1 MVHWPDTPPV
11 RVERFLNM
19 ERGDVGNVSIIS
31 LGSHTGTYMDAPLGF
46 VRGAEGMD
54 RMPLDATIGRV
65 RVIEIQGPT
74 SVKPDELGP
83 HEIGRGARI
92 LFKTRNS
99 SLSSLVWWTRDF
111 IEDFVYISQE
121 AACYLA
127 DREVRTVGID
137 YISVGGFRKDGVE
150 THEALLGAGIWIIE
164 GLALSVV
171 GPGEYELICLP
182 LKVADGDGALARAIL
197 QVKGNGIRS
206 ARRNRASAA
215 VGMITW

>member
-31 LGSHTGTYMDAPLGF
+31 LGSHAGTYMDAPLGF

-121 AACYLA
+121 AACDL
-127 DREVRTVGID
+127 
-137 YISVGGFRKDGVE
+137 
-150 THEALLGAGIWIIE
+150 
-164 GLALSVV
+164 
-171 GPGEYELICLP
+171 
-182 LKVADGDGALARAIL
+182 ADGDGAVARAIL